1 MKDILVSNIL
11 RNMRTINTN
20 LTQKELAKKMNLA
33 PNTISSYEI
42 GYSQPD
48 FERIIK
54 YAEIC
59 DFEIKIYNKK
69 TNEEISL
76 RDLSKER

>member
-1 MKDILVSNIL
+1 MKYIRVSNIL
-11 RNMRTINTN
+11 RNMRIINTN
-20 LTQKELAKKMNLA
+20 LTQKELSEKMNLA
-33 PNTISSYEI
+33 PNTISSYER
-42 GYSQPD
+42 GNSQPD
-48 FERIIK
+48 FEGIVK

>member
-1 MKDILVSNIL
+1 MKDIRVSNIL

-20 LTQKELAKKMNLA
+20 LTQKELSKKMNLA
-33 PNTISSYEI
+33 PNTISSYET
-42 GYSQPD
+42 GVSQPD
-48 FERIIK
+48 FEGIIK

-69 TNEEISL
+69 TNEEMSL